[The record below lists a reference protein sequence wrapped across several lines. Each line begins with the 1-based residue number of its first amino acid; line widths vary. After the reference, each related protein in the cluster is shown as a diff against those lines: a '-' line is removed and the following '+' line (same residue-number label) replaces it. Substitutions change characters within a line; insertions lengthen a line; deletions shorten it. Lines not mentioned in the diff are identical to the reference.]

1 MKKNQKLKIQEIG
14 GISGEIQKILKKL
27 TVMNQNKM
35 SLLNKLQRN
44 NQKKNN
50 KNNLQKKLL

>member
-27 TVMNQNKM
+27 TVMKQNKM